1 MEFLQ
6 ALTEYEY
13 LRKALFTALVVGVQC
28 GVVGSFTI
36 LRGLALMGDAISH
49 AVLPGI
55 AASFL
60 LGIGF
65 FPGALVAGLLTAA
78 GIGYVNQNSKLK
90 NDAVIGIIFT
100 TMFALGVVMISLS
113 PSSTDLT
120 KILFGNVLAV
130 RSSDM
135 WTTVAVGIIV
145 VTCVGLLFKE
155 LQVSSFDPTM
165 ASAYGL
171 STKALHYLL
180 MTLLTLVSVA
190 SLQTV
195 GVILVVAML
204 IIPAST
210 AFLLTERLAIMV
222 GLAALLGALSSAGG
236 LYLSFVYNLPSGAAI
251 VLVGAGLFLL
261 AFLLA
266 PHQGVIGRAITA
278 RRSKNLTLNTSLEKV
293 QK

>member
-13 LRKALFTALVVGVQC
+13 LRKALITALLVGVQC
-28 GVVGSFTI
+28 GVVGSFTV
-36 LRGLALMGDAISH
+36 LRGLALMGDAVSH

-65 FPGALVAGLLTAA
+65 FPGALAAGLLTAF
-78 GIGYVNQNSKLK
+78 GVGYINQRSKLK
-90 NDAVIGIIFT
+90 NDAVIGIVFT

-130 RSSDM
+130 RPADM
-135 WTTVAVGIIV
+135 WMTVVVGALVILTV
-145 VTCVGLLFKE
+145 VALYKE
-155 LQVSSFDPTM
+155 FQVSSFDPTM
-165 ASAYGL
+165 AATYGL
-171 STKALHYLL
+171 STKALHHLL
-180 MTLLTLVSVA
+180 MTLLTLVAVA

-210 AFLLTERLAIMV
+210 AFLLTERLPVMIGLSACFGMV
-222 GLAALLGALSSAGG
+222 AAAGG
-236 LYLSFVYNLPSGAAI
+236 LYLSFTYNLPSGAAI
-251 VLVGAGLFLL
+251 VLVGSALFIC
-261 AFLLA
+261 AFLGA
-266 PHQGVIGRAITA
+266 PKQGVISRAVVA
-278 RRSKNLTLNTSLEKV
+278 RRTKFAAAA
-293 QK
+293 

>member
-222 GLAALLGALSSAGG
+222 GLAALLGALSSTGG